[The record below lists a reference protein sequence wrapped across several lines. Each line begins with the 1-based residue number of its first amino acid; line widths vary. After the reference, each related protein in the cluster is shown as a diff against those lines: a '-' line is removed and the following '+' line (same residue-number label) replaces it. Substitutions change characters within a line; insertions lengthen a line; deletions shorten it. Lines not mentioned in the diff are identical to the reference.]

1 MPGIDPTPE
10 HIMKNRRQTILP
22 QDFQTPPT
30 DSTGIRHHTTSEL
43 THAGSTEPRSRG
55 STAPDACRQNWP
67 AQQRQDP
74 LSQTPPSKTVRTTSA
89 DPVPQQLVPHLGQA
103 QSVTDDTVTPHF
115 LQTTVDIY
123 GRSPARAQQATIY
136 ADLRAQYARTA
147 TNEEANRLT
156 VQADRIA
163 REQAEDEART
173 LARAAA
179 TAREDEEARF
189 AQEAAFKNSEQY
201 IVEYVPQVT
210 AAHTTHPLDTDRE
223 SEEDDTIKEWF
234 GLEVEKCDHEKRLTD
249 LSSVAISRISH
260 AAVDMGAEAAAGLQV
275 RDSESWFEGI
285 YDGLFYS
292 ASEDVK
298 GLYTEQQTPP
308 GAPLHATDR
317 VLMVADEPAYE
328 VRASTLAGKM
338 IQERIQQVEGQLQQ
352 QERLHQLE
360 IQIEK
365 RELAI
370 QQSRYNKT
378 RTGAQDTQ
386 ADHPQGSTSPQASTL
401 HLSSQPR

>member
-1 MPGIDPTPE
+1 
-10 HIMKNRRQTILP
+10 
-22 QDFQTPPT
+22 
-30 DSTGIRHHTTSEL
+30 
-43 THAGSTEPRSRG
+43 
-55 STAPDACRQNWP
+55 
-67 AQQRQDP
+67 
-74 LSQTPPSKTVRTTSA
+74 
-89 DPVPQQLVPHLGQA
+89 
-103 QSVTDDTVTPHF
+103 VTPHF

-147 TNEEANRLT
+147 ANEEANRLT
-156 VQADRIA
+156 VQADKIT

-201 IVEYVPQVT
+201 IVGYVPQVT

-223 SEEDDTIKEWF
+223 NEEDDTIEEWF

-370 QQSRYNKT
+370 QQSRYNKI